1 MLSKRIGSGPSA
13 ICYFKTTYSRI
24 FEQHKLLI
32 KGSTEDTRLCDRE
45 VGRQEEFQE
54 LNISKHGV
62 LNSQIANKNNVEI
75 YKRGYMI
82 ANAGFY
88 MNTQGHT
95 CTCHAYTTDHTQ
107 KIRKESLAKNQKIK
121 TTKNY
126 PIHTHTPH
134 THTHTHTHTYAHAH
148 ARARMRA
155 HTQWG

>member
-1 MLSKRIGSGPSA
+1 
-13 ICYFKTTYSRI
+13 
-24 FEQHKLLI
+24 
-32 KGSTEDTRLCDRE
+32 
-45 VGRQEEFQE
+45 
-54 LNISKHGV
+54 
-62 LNSQIANKNNVEI
+62 
-75 YKRGYMI
+75 MI